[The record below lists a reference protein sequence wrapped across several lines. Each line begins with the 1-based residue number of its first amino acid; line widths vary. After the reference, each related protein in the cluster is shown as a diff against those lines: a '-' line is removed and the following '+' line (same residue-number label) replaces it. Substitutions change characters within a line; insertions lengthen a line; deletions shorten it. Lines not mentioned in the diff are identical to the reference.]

1 MYALA
6 GLLCFSLHAT
16 QAEISVRM
24 IRGSSRRPLPLRARP
39 EGRDAVWNAQLQR
52 ATTNPRLSIAW
63 ARGGKMGAEG
73 GAGGTGG
80 GGISEGD
87 GSKDGRARELRRISK
102 RQPELVVEK
111 LMDALRSN
119 VYNDGTVQPYAADDG
134 LGLLYLFSTIDPW
147 KPSEYF
153 GVKRDLGQ
161 FERFR
166 LMMYSEPFKHL
177 INHHSYKVLAS
188 ARPEARLYFQL
199 LRIVPMVRPE
209 SPANKKYF
217 YFFISLRLVDKGP
230 NKGHWMP
237 EKLFPTTHPETDP
250 DWSE

>member
-16 QAEISVRM
+16 QAEISVRI

-102 RQPELVVEK
+102 RQPELVPSYVSNKVVEK

-119 VYNDGTVQPYAADDG
+119 VYNDGTVQPY
-134 LGLLYLFSTIDPW
+134 
-147 KPSEYF
+147 
-153 GVKRDLGQ
+153 
-161 FERFR
+161 
-166 LMMYSEPFKHL
+166 
-177 INHHSYKVLAS
+177 
-188 ARPEARLYFQL
+188 
-199 LRIVPMVRPE
+199 
-209 SPANKKYF
+209 
-217 YFFISLRLVDKGP
+217 
-230 NKGHWMP
+230 
-237 EKLFPTTHPETDP
+237 
-250 DWSE
+250 